1 MTRKGEKIPD
11 PKDVE
16 KEISEFL
23 SEKFGGRVKL
33 ITPMVSPSDASED
46 EKDESSK
53 KKKIDFSLKPQELE
67 VYLNQYVVKQ
77 DEAKAVLSTKICTHF
92 NRIKYAESAGAD
104 SRPILG
110 NIKNNIL
117 MAGPTGVGKTYIIK
131 LIADK
136 LGVPFVK
143 ADATKFSE
151 TGYVGGDVEDLMRDL
166 VREADE
172 DIELAQYGIVYID
185 EIDKIAASSHLIGPD
200 VSRTGVQRALLK
212 PMEETDV
219 DLKVPH
225 DPISMLEE
233 IERYRKTGQRKKR
246 VINTKN
252 ILFIMS
258 GAFSELGDVTKK
270 RIADQGIGFGASV
283 RSSGRSMD
291 YLKYVKPQDLVE
303 FGFETEFVGRLPVIT
318 LFEEL
323 SEDDLYAILKNPN
336 NPVVLSKKLDFK
348 AYGID
353 VKFEDDALRAISG
366 RAYKEGTGA
375 RSLVSVVEKIL
386 LKLEK
391 QLPSGPVRQ
400 VAVTKGVVDDS
411 AKALE
416 EMLSRQEADR
426 SKWAD
431 AYERVC
437 EEEKAAIRNYIKENQ
452 EMLMNDS
459 DMLMSE
465 SKRNLIAEVYANN
478 VCDIDGVMRKVKN
491 RYEQLKEIQS
501 YFCRAQGLQVT
512 IDEEAMDG
520 LILEME
526 TAGLTPGDFYKKL
539 TGDFQYAFKL
549 VRESTGRTDF
559 VITKQALDDHE
570 AFLNDLVK
578 ESYTDD
584 TEASEEWTEEDV

>member
-46 EKDESSK
+46 EKDESAK
-53 KKKIDFSLKPQELE
+53 KKKVDFSLKPQELE
-67 VYLNQYVVKQ
+67 VYLDQYVVKQ

-92 NRIKYAESAGAD
+92 NRIKYAESTGAD

-117 MAGPTGVGKTYIIK
+117 MVGPTGVGKTYIIK

-166 VREADE
+166 VREADD
-172 DIELAQYGIVYID
+172 DIELAQYGIVYVD
-185 EIDKIAASSHLIGPD
+185 EIDKIASSSHLIGPD

-323 SEDDLYAILKNPN
+323 TEDDLYSILKNPN
-336 NPVVLSKKLDFK
+336 NPVILSKKLDFK

-353 VKFEDDALRAISG
+353 VKFEDDALRAIAG
-366 RAYKEGTGA
+366 LAYKEGTGA

-400 VAVTKGVVDDS
+400 VAVTKEVVDDS

-416 EMLSRQEADR
+416 EMLSRQKADR
-426 SKWAD
+426 SKWAE
-431 AYERVC
+431 AYKRVC
-437 EEEKAAIRNYIKENQ
+437 EEEKGAIRNYIKENQ

-478 VCDIDGVMRKVKN
+478 VCDIDGVLTKVRN

-549 VRESTGRTDF
+549 VRDSTGRTDF

-570 AFLNDLVK
+570 AFLNNLVK

>member
-353 VKFEDDALRAISG
+353 VKFEDDALRAIAG

>member
-1 MTRKGEKIPD
+1 
-11 PKDVE
+11 
-16 KEISEFL
+16 
-23 SEKFGGRVKL
+23 
-33 ITPMVSPSDASED
+33 
-46 EKDESSK
+46 
-53 KKKIDFSLKPQELE
+53 
-67 VYLNQYVVKQ
+67 
-77 DEAKAVLSTKICTHF
+77 
-92 NRIKYAESAGAD
+92 
-104 SRPILG
+104 
-110 NIKNNIL
+110 
-117 MAGPTGVGKTYIIK
+117 
-131 LIADK
+131 
-136 LGVPFVK
+136 
-143 ADATKFSE
+143 
-151 TGYVGGDVEDLMRDL
+151 
-166 VREADE
+166 
-172 DIELAQYGIVYID
+172 
-185 EIDKIAASSHLIGPD
+185 
-200 VSRTGVQRALLK
+200 
-212 PMEETDV
+212 
-219 DLKVPH
+219 
-225 DPISMLEE
+225 
-233 IERYRKTGQRKKR
+233 
-246 VINTKN
+246 
-252 ILFIMS
+252 MS

-323 SEDDLYAILKNPN
+323 TEDDLYSILKNPN
-336 NPVVLSKKLDFK
+336 NPVILSKKLDFK

-353 VKFEDDALRAISG
+353 VKFEDDALRAIAG
-366 RAYKEGTGA
+366 LAYKEGTGA

-400 VAVTKGVVDDS
+400 VAVTKEVVDDS

-416 EMLSRQEADR
+416 EMLSRQKADR
-426 SKWAD
+426 SKWAE
-431 AYERVC
+431 AYKRVC
-437 EEEKAAIRNYIKENQ
+437 EEEKGAIRNYIKENQ

-478 VCDIDGVMRKVKN
+478 VCDIDGVLTKVRN

-549 VRESTGRTDF
+549 VRDSTGRTDF

-570 AFLNDLVK
+570 AFLNNLVK

>member
-353 VKFEDDALRAISG
+353 VKFEDDALRAIAG

-584 TEASEEWTEEDV
+584 TEASEVWTEEDV